1 MNDSKE
7 QPQPQRNPHST
18 DPIEPGRPDVMPVR
32 KPVEKSHRGRGLTPP
47 DYDEYGSEPE
57 QEEGR
62 QGTP

>member
-7 QPQPQRNPHST
+7 QPQPEQHIHST
-18 DPIEPGRPDVMPVR
+18 DPVEPGRPDVMPVR
-32 KPVEKSHRGRGLTPP
+32 EAVEKSHRGRGLTPP